1 MAVVLPHIED
11 ANTTGYI
18 PPAGDYETFENETD
32 YEEKVK
38 EWGLR
43 VKKEYW
49 YKERT
54 HQRLVAIKGYQSS
67 GASHTTLVIQ
77 FQDGNLSCIHPA
89 YLKEMQSGNFGKE
102 VKEPA
107 PDAAPAMSTE
117 ETALKAPS
125 EPAVTPSAKQ
135 AEPSE
140 EPKKPAAKKAKQPK
154 LALPDDKVQ
163 FTAKVKQLA
172 LSWNHFNE
180 ENDEVVI
187 LEDVVIGGENPLE
200 VGLAWCSHSKTLKK
214 YELAAGDSLN
224 FNGKIVK
231 KTLPKGKDVEDE
243 SMLLD
248 VSVPYKINNPS
259 KIVKD

>member
-18 PPAGDYETFENETD
+18 PPAGVYETFENETD

-54 HQRLVAIKGYQSS
+54 HQRLVAIKGYQTF
-67 GASHTTLVIQ
+67 GASHTTLVIE

-102 VKEPA
+102 IKEPA
-107 PDAAPAMSTE
+107 PDAAASKITD
-117 ETALKAPS
+117 ETALESPS
-125 EPAVTPSAKQ
+125 EPVEAPAVKQ
-135 AEPSE
+135 VELSE

-154 LALPDDKVQ
+154 LALPDDKVH

-187 LEDVVIGGENPLE
+187 LEDVAIVGDDALE

-214 YELAAGDSLN
+214 YELAAGDILN